1 MFAVLARLTLS
12 GPEQEG
18 WRQAEQEA
26 ASGPMLGE
34 SGHHAGAGCI
44 PSALSTGLLGHLGI
58 WVQVCSLHR
67 IIIQ

>member
-12 GPEQEG
+12 GPEQRAG
-18 WRQAEQEA
+18 GQAEQGA

-34 SGHHAGAGCI
+34 SGHHTGAGRI
-44 PSALSTGLLGHLGI
+44 SSALSAGLLGHSGI
-58 WVQVCSLHR
+58 RVQVCSLHQ